1 MIGRINGK
9 LVRKSADKIF
19 VDTAGIWYEI
29 YVSKSTSLKLDNDI
43 NKDIAVVVYHYLQ
56 MDQNRAIPVMIGF
69 GDELEK
75 DFFEVFISVSGIGP
89 KAALRAFDKPVPLI
103 AKAIEE
109 ADMTFLV
116 GLAGIGKQ
124 KAKQIVAH
132 LQGKVGRFV
141 LIKEDQ
147 ISSFPKDREII
158 DEARKI
164 LKRLQYSAKETEE
177 MIKKAS
183 RASKNIDSV
192 EDLLNEIYKSRSL
205 R

>member
-1 MIGRINGK
+1 MIGRIKGK
-9 LVRKSADKIF
+9 LVKKSADKIF

-43 NKDIAVVVYHYLQ
+43 NKDITVIIYHYLQ
-56 MDQNRAIPVMIGF
+56 IDQNRAIPVMIGF

-109 ADMTFLV
+109 ADLTFLI

-124 KAKQIVAH
+124 KAKQIIAH

-141 LIKEDQ
+141 LIKEGQ
-147 ISSFPKDREII
+147 ISSFPKDQEVI

-164 LKRLQYSAKETEE
+164 LRRLQYSAKETEE
-177 MIKKAS
+177 MINKALQ
-183 RASKNIDSV
+183 ASKRIDSV

-205 R
+205 